1 MRIVLLTALAM
12 IAFAANSVLA
22 RLALADGAMD
32 ALSYTGIR
40 ILAGAAILFLLVRWR
55 GRKSGAAFAPA
66 GNWRQA
72 GALLGYALGFSL
84 AYGWLGA
91 ATGALIL
98 FASVQVGMVAR
109 AIAAGDRPGL
119 LEWLGLLLALGAFA
133 YLVSPG
139 LTAPD
144 PFGSLLMVL
153 AGLCWAAYSLL
164 GRGSGRPLEDT
175 AGNFLR
181 CAPVAMLLLVIGIWD
196 NAPRWDGL
204 AYAIASGAIASGLGY
219 AVWYA
224 VLPALTRTRAA
235 IVQLSVPALSAF
247 GAVLFIGEAL
257 DARLLVSSTVILG
270 GIGLAT
276 LAAGRRKGN

>member
-1 MRIVLLTALAM
+1 
-12 IAFAANSVLA
+12 VLA

-40 ILAGAAILFLLVRWR
+40 LLAGAVMLFLLLWWR
-55 GRKSGAAFAPA
+55 GRKQGATFAPA

-98 FASVQVGMVAR
+98 FASVQVGMVTR
-109 AIAAGDRPGL
+109 AIAAGDRPGP

-139 LTAPD
+139 LTAPH
-144 PFGSLLMVL
+144 PLGSLLMVL

-175 AGNFLR
+175 AGNFVR
-181 CAPVAMLLLVIGIWD
+181 CAPVAMLLLLIGVWN
-196 NAPRWDGL
+196 NALQWDGL
-204 AYAIASGAIASGLGY
+204 AYAMASGAIASGLGY

-257 DARLLVSSTVILG
+257 DARLLVSSTIILG
-270 GIGLAT
+270 GIGIAT

>member
-40 ILAGAAILFLLVRWR
+40 ILAGAVILFLLVWWR
-55 GRKSGAAFAPA
+55 TRQSGAGFSLA
-66 GNWRQA
+66 GHWLQA

-144 PFGSLLMVL
+144 PLGSLLMVL

-164 GRGSGRPLEDT
+164 GRGSVRPLDDT

-181 CAPVAMLLLVIGIWD
+181 CAPVAVLLLAIGVWD

-204 AYAIASGAIASGLGY
+204 VYAIASGAVASGLGY

-270 GIGLAT
+270 GIGVAT

>member
-12 IAFAANSVLA
+12 MAFAANSVLA
-22 RLALADGAMD
+22 RLALADGTMD

-40 ILAGAAILFLLVRWR
+40 LLAGAVMLFLLVWWR
-55 GRKSGAAFAPA
+55 GRKLGAAFAPA
-66 GNWRQA
+66 GNWWQA

-98 FASVQVGMVAR
+98 FASVQVGMVTR
-109 AIAAGDRPGL
+109 AIAAGDRPGP

-139 LTAPD
+139 LTAPH
-144 PFGSLLMVL
+144 PLGSLLMVL

-175 AGNFLR
+175 AGNFVR
-181 CAPVAMLLLVIGIWD
+181 CAPVAMLLLVIGVWD
-196 NAPRWDGL
+196 NAPPMEGL
-204 AYAIASGAIASGLGY
+204 AYAMASGAIASGLGY

-257 DARLLVSSTVILG
+257 DARLLVSSAIILG
-270 GIGLAT
+270 GIGIAT

>member
-40 ILAGAAILFLLVRWR
+40 ILAGAVILFLLVRWR
-55 GRKSGAAFAPA
+55 TRQSGAGFSLA
-66 GNWRQA
+66 GHWLQA

-98 FASVQVGMVAR
+98 FASVQIGMVAR

-119 LEWLGLLLALGAFA
+119 LEWLGLLVALGAFA

-144 PFGSLLMVL
+144 PLGSLLMVL

-164 GRGSGRPLEDT
+164 GRGSERPLDDT

-181 CAPVAMLLLVIGIWD
+181 CAPVAILLLVIGVWD

-204 AYAIASGAIASGLGY
+204 VYAIASGAVASGLGY

-257 DARLLVSSTVILG
+257 DARLVVSSAIILG
-270 GIGLAT
+270 GIGIAT